1 MFKEILKICKEILQR
16 FFKSRLFPVM
26 LIYLLLFIVLI
37 TRLFRLQIVEQ
48 KEHMDNYIQKSL
60 NTITTK
66 STRGNIYDRNG
77 VILAK
82 NNLVYSVTLKDT
94 GVYIKQAQKNQW
106 VYDLITLLDSCNET
120 FETYLS
126 LGLSGSDVEGE
137 IYTYTSSSETQRLR
151 LLRDVYGLQSTNQL
165 DDAAGKYPSDI
176 SADDVVKLL
185 EKKFY
190 FERWVDE
197 NGQPIQVSP
206 AMKLK
211 MLNIRWALFNMRYT
225 KYKSIV
231 VSSNVKDHTVAS
243 VLEHAD
249 EIIGVDV
256 EEEYVR
262 EYPDGQYF
270 AHIIGYTGKAST
282 DQLAE
287 LQLKDPNY
295 EYGDIIGRS
304 GVEELM
310 ELNLKGTKG
319 ERSMY
324 LDAAGKVIEVISE
337 EPAQV
342 GNDVYLT
349 IDHDL
354 TIACYHILEQTLA
367 SVLLDKIVFE
377 DVDTS
382 QMDSDDVVIPIKS
395 VYFQL
400 INNNVLSTQH
410 FSDPTA
416 GEEEKAIYEAY
427 KAEYAKVVT
436 AVKEQLTAGKDQKM
450 NDLDETLRDY
460 MMLIYT
466 YLSDNAKIIQTDKIE
481 YNHPKYK
488 QFIAGELSLHDF
500 IYSAIANEWIN
511 TAAFSDLGK
520 YVNGDDVYEMI
531 LKELFEKL
539 GDYENFSKRIYKN
552 LIRDEVISGSQICL
566 ALYSQ
571 NVLVYDSE
579 SIVLL
584 KRATA
589 EQTYEFMRN
598 CIKEIKITPAQ
609 LALDPC
615 NASSVVTD
623 VKTGE
628 VLAIVSYPGYD
639 INRFSGT
646 VEASYYSSLL
656 NDASNPLYNYAT
668 QSRTSPGS
676 TYKMLTSIAG
686 LEEGVITREEL
697 IECLG
702 VYDQVSP
709 APRCWI
715 FRHDNESTHG
725 PLNLV
730 GGLANSC
737 NYYFY
742 EVGYRLSTD
751 ANGNYNETLGLARL
765 KTYAE
770 KFGFGTTSGIE
781 LDETNPMVSDAF
793 PVLSAIGQGTNNYT
807 TVQLA
812 RYVTAIASSGNL
824 YSLSLIDRVAD
835 ADGRTIED
843 FTPEVQKIEGVSQE
857 TFRTVQEGMRA
868 VVREGTVREY
878 FRTSDIDIAG
888 KTGSAQEDIHR
899 PNHAHFVSFAPYD
912 NPEIAVTASIRNGY
926 TSAYTAMLVRNIY
939 EYYYNEITL
948 EDLINRGASNSN
960 SGEVGD

>member
-1 MFKEILKICKEILQR
+1 MQR
-16 FFKSRLFPVM
+16 FFRSRLFPVM
-26 LIYLLLFIVLI
+26 LVYLLLFIVLI

-48 KEHMDNYIQKSL
+48 QEHMDNYIQKSL
-60 NTITTK
+60 NKITTK

-94 GVYIKQAQKNQW
+94 GYYVKHAQKNQW
-106 VYDLITLLDSCNET
+106 VYELVTLLDSCNES

-126 LGLSGSDVEGE
+126 LGLSGSDKEGE
-137 IYTYTSSSETQRLR
+137 IYTYTSSSEAQRLR
-151 LLRDVYGLQSTNQL
+151 LLRDVYGLQNTSQL

-176 SADDVVKLL
+176 SADEVVKML

-197 NGQPIQVSP
+197 DNNPIQVSP
-206 AMKLK
+206 VVKLK
-211 MLNIRWALFNMRYT
+211 MLNIRWALYNMRYT

-231 VSSNVKDHTVAS
+231 VSSNVKEHTVSS

-304 GVEELM
+304 GIEELM
-310 ELNLKGTKG
+310 ELSLKGTKG

-324 LDAAGKVIEVISE
+324 LDAAGKVIEIISE
-337 EPAQV
+337 TPAEV
-342 GNDVYLT
+342 GQDVYLT

-367 SVLLDKIVFE
+367 SVIWDKLVFE

-382 QMDSDDVVIPIKS
+382 ELSSDDVVIPIKT

-410 FSDPTA
+410 FADPTA
-416 GEEEKAIYEAY
+416 GEEEKEIFNAY
-427 KAEYAKVVT
+427 KAEYAKVV
-436 AVKEQLTAGKDQKM
+436 ASVKEQLSADQHKKL
-450 NDLDETLRDY
+450 NDLDDTLRDY
-460 MMLIYT
+460 MMLIYK
-466 YLSDNAKIIQTDKIE
+466 YLSEDAKIIQTDRIE
-481 YNHPKYK
+481 NSHPKYK
-488 QFIAGELSLHDF
+488 QFISGELSLHDF
-500 IYSAIANEWIN
+500 IYAAIANEWIN
-511 TAAFSDLGK
+511 TSAFSDLGK
-520 YVNGDDVYEMI
+520 YVNGDAVYEMI
-531 LKELFEKL
+531 LNELFSNLE
-539 GDYENFSKRIYKN
+539 DYEAFSKRIYKN

-571 NVLVYDSE
+571 KVLEPDAE
-579 SIVLL
+579 SIQLL
-584 KRATA
+584 KRAGA
-589 EQTYEFMRN
+589 QQTYEFMRK
-598 CIKEIKITPAQ
+598 CIKDIKITPAQ

-646 VEASYYSSLL
+646 VDASYYSALL

-686 LEEGVITREEL
+686 LEEKVITRDEL

-702 VYDQVSP
+702 IYDNVTPS
-709 APRCWI
+709 PRCWI
-715 FRHDNESTHG
+715 FRSDGVTTHG

-751 ANGNYNETLGLARL
+751 ASGNYNESLGLARL

-770 KFGFGTTSGIE
+770 KFGFGSLSGIE

-835 ADGRTIED
+835 ADGRTITD
-843 FTPEVQKIEGVSQE
+843 YTPEVQKIEGVSQE
-857 TFRTVQEGMRA
+857 SFRTVQEGMRS
-868 VVREGTVREY
+868 VVREGTVNLY
-878 FRTSDIDIAG
+878 FKTSDIDIAG
-888 KTGSAQEDIHR
+888 KTGSAQEDTHR
-899 PNHAHFVSFAPYD
+899 PNHAHFVSYAPYD

-939 EYYYNEITL
+939 EYYYKEITL
-948 EDLINRGASNSN
+948 DEVISRGASNSN
-960 SGEVGD
+960 NGDVGD

>member
-1 MFKEILKICKEILQR
+1 
-16 FFKSRLFPVM
+16 
-26 LIYLLLFIVLI
+26 
-37 TRLFRLQIVEQ
+37 
-48 KEHMDNYIQKSL
+48 MDNYIQKSL

-94 GVYIKQAQKNQW
+94 GAYVKQAQKNQW
-106 VYDLITLLDSCNET
+106 VYDLVTLLDSCNES

-126 LGLSGSDVEGE
+126 LGLSGSDKEGE

-151 LLRDVYGLQSTNQL
+151 LLRDVYGLQNTSQL

-176 SADDVVKLL
+176 SADEVVKML

-197 NGQPIQVSP
+197 ENQPIQVSP
-206 AMKLK
+206 AVKLK
-211 MLNIRWALFNMRYT
+211 MLNIRWALYNMRYT

-231 VSSNVKDHTVAS
+231 VSSNVKDHTVSS

-304 GVEELM
+304 GIEELM
-310 ELNLKGTKG
+310 ELSLKGTKG

-342 GNDVYLT
+342 GQDVYLT

-367 SVLLDKIVFE
+367 SVIWAKLVFE

-382 QMDSDDVVIPIKS
+382 ELSSDDVVIPIKT

-410 FSDPTA
+410 FADSDA
-416 GEEEKAIYEAY
+416 GEEEKEILNAY
-427 KAEYAKVVT
+427 KAEYAKVV
-436 AVKEQLTAGKDQKM
+436 ASVKEQLSADQHKKL

-460 MMLIYT
+460 MMLIYK
-466 YLSDNAKIIQTDKIE
+466 YLSEETKIIQTDRIAN
-481 YNHPKYK
+481 NHPKYK
-488 QFIAGELSLHDF
+488 QFISGELSLHDF
-500 IYSAIANEWIN
+500 IYAAIANEWIN
-511 TAAFSDLGK
+511 TSAFSDLGK
-520 YVNGDDVYEMI
+520 YVNGDAVYDMI
-531 LKELFEKL
+531 LNELFSKL
-539 GDYENFSKRIYKN
+539 EDYEDFSKRIYKN

-571 NVLVYDSE
+571 KVLEPDAE
-579 SIVLL
+579 SIQSL
-584 KRATA
+584 KRSGAQ
-589 EQTYEFMRN
+589 QTYEFMRK
-598 CIKEIKITPAQ
+598 CIKDIKITPAQ

-646 VEASYYSSLL
+646 VDASYYSALL

-686 LEEGVITREEL
+686 LEEKVITRDEL

-702 VYDQVSP
+702 IYDNVTPS
-709 APRCWI
+709 PRCWI
-715 FRHDNESTHG
+715 FRTDGVTTHG

-742 EVGYRLSTD
+742 EVGYRLSMD
-751 ANGNYNETLGLARL
+751 ASGNYNESLGLARL

-770 KFGFGTTSGIE
+770 KFGFGSLSGIE

-835 ADGRTIED
+835 ADGRTITD
-843 FTPEVQKIEGVSQE
+843 YTPEVQKIEGVSQE
-857 TFRTVQEGMRA
+857 TFRTVQEGMRS
-868 VVREGTVREY
+868 VVREGTVNLY
-878 FRTSDIDIAG
+878 FKTSDIDIAG
-888 KTGSAQEDIHR
+888 KTGSAQEDTHR
-899 PNHAHFVSFAPYD
+899 PNHAHFVSYAPYD

-939 EYYYNEITL
+939 EYYYKEITL
-948 EDLINRGASNSN
+948 EEVISRGASNSN
-960 SGEVGD
+960 NGDVGD

>member
-1 MFKEILKICKEILQR
+1 MQR
-16 FFKSRLFPVM
+16 FFRSRLFPVM
-26 LIYLLLFIVLI
+26 LVYLLLFIVLI

-48 KEHMDNYIQKSL
+48 QEHMDNYIQKSL
-60 NTITTK
+60 NKITTK

-94 GVYIKQAQKNQW
+94 GYYVKHAQKNQW
-106 VYDLITLLDSCNET
+106 VYELVTLLDSCNES

-126 LGLSGSDVEGE
+126 LGLSGSDKEGE
-137 IYTYTSSSETQRLR
+137 IYTYTSSSEAQRLR
-151 LLRDVYGLQSTNQL
+151 LLRDVYGLQNTSQL

-176 SADDVVKLL
+176 SADEVVKML

-197 NGQPIQVSP
+197 DNNPIQVSP
-206 AMKLK
+206 VVKLK
-211 MLNIRWALFNMRYT
+211 MLNIRWALYNMRYT

-231 VSSNVKDHTVAS
+231 VSSNVKEHTVSS

-304 GVEELM
+304 GIEELM
-310 ELNLKGTKG
+310 ELSLKGTKG

-324 LDAAGKVIEVISE
+324 LDAAGKVIEIISE
-337 EPAQV
+337 TPAEV
-342 GNDVYLT
+342 GQDVYLT

-367 SVLLDKIVFE
+367 SVIWDKLVFE

-382 QMDSDDVVIPIKS
+382 ELSSDDVVIPIKT

-410 FSDPTA
+410 FADPTA
-416 GEEEKAIYEAY
+416 GEEEKEIFNAY
-427 KAEYAKVVT
+427 KAEYAKVV
-436 AVKEQLTAGKDQKM
+436 ASVKEQLSADQHKKL
-450 NDLDETLRDY
+450 NDLDDTLRDY
-460 MMLIYT
+460 MMLIYK
-466 YLSDNAKIIQTDKIE
+466 YLSEEAKIIQTDRIE
-481 YNHPKYK
+481 NSHPKYK
-488 QFIAGELSLHDF
+488 QFISGELSLHDF
-500 IYSAIANEWIN
+500 IYAAIANEWIN
-511 TAAFSDLGK
+511 TSAFSDLGK
-520 YVNGDDVYEMI
+520 YVNGDAVYEMI
-531 LKELFEKL
+531 LNELFSNLE
-539 GDYENFSKRIYKN
+539 DYEAFSKRIYKN

-571 NVLVYDSE
+571 KVLEPDAE
-579 SIVLL
+579 SIQLL
-584 KRATA
+584 KRAGA
-589 EQTYEFMRN
+589 QQTYEFMRK
-598 CIKEIKITPAQ
+598 CIKDIKITPAQ

-646 VEASYYSSLL
+646 VDASYYSALL

-686 LEEGVITREEL
+686 LEEKVITRDEL

-702 VYDQVSP
+702 IYDNVTPS
-709 APRCWI
+709 PRCWI
-715 FRHDNESTHG
+715 FRSDGVTTHG

-751 ANGNYNETLGLARL
+751 VSGNYNESLGLARL

-770 KFGFGTTSGIE
+770 KFGFGSLSGIE

-835 ADGRTIED
+835 ADGRTIMD
-843 FTPEVQKIEGVSQE
+843 YTPEVQKIEGVSQE
-857 TFRTVQEGMRA
+857 SFRTVQEGMRS
-868 VVREGTVREY
+868 VVREGTVNLY
-878 FRTSDIDIAG
+878 FKTSDIDIAG
-888 KTGSAQEDIHR
+888 KTGSAQEDTHR
-899 PNHAHFVSFAPYD
+899 PNHAHFVSYAPYD

-939 EYYYNEITL
+939 EYYYKEITL
-948 EDLINRGASNSN
+948 DEVISRGASNSN
-960 SGEVGD
+960 NGDVGD

>member
-1 MFKEILKICKEILQR
+1 M
-16 FFKSRLFPVM
+16 
-26 LIYLLLFIVLI
+26 
-37 TRLFRLQIVEQ
+37 
-48 KEHMDNYIQKSL
+48 
-60 NTITTK
+60 
-66 STRGNIYDRNG
+66 
-77 VILAK
+77 
-82 NNLVYSVTLKDT
+82 
-94 GVYIKQAQKNQW
+94 
-106 VYDLITLLDSCNET
+106 
-120 FETYLS
+120 S
-126 LGLSGSDVEGE
+126 LGLSGSDKEGE

-151 LLRDVYGLQSTNQL
+151 LLRDVYGLQNTSQL

-176 SADDVVKLL
+176 SADEVVKML

-197 NGQPIQVSP
+197 ENQPIQVSP
-206 AMKLK
+206 AVKLK
-211 MLNIRWALFNMRYT
+211 MLNIRWALYNMRYT

-231 VSSNVKDHTVAS
+231 VSSNVKDHTVSS

-304 GVEELM
+304 GIEELM
-310 ELNLKGTKG
+310 ELSLKGTKG

-342 GNDVYLT
+342 GQDVYLT

-367 SVLLDKIVFE
+367 SVIWDKLVFE

-382 QMDSDDVVIPIKS
+382 ELSSDDVVIPIKT

-410 FSDPTA
+410 FADPDA
-416 GEEEKAIYEAY
+416 GEEEKEIFNAY
-427 KAEYAKVVT
+427 KAEYAKVV
-436 AVKEQLTAGKDQKM
+436 ASVKEQLSADQHKKL

-460 MMLIYT
+460 MMLIYK
-466 YLSDNAKIIQTDKIE
+466 YLSEETKIIQTDRIAN
-481 YNHPKYK
+481 NHPKYK
-488 QFIAGELSLHDF
+488 QFISGELSLHDF
-500 IYSAIANEWIN
+500 IYAAIANEWIN
-511 TAAFSDLGK
+511 TSAFSDLGK
-520 YVNGDDVYEMI
+520 YVNGDAVYDMI
-531 LKELFEKL
+531 LNELFSKL
-539 GDYENFSKRIYKN
+539 EDYEDFSKRIYKN

-571 NVLVYDSE
+571 KVLEPDAE
-579 SIVLL
+579 SIQLL
-584 KRATA
+584 KRSGAQ
-589 EQTYEFMRN
+589 QTYEFMRK
-598 CIKEIKITPAQ
+598 CIKDIKITPAQ

-646 VEASYYSSLL
+646 VDASYYSALL

-686 LEEGVITREEL
+686 LEEKVITRDEL

-702 VYDQVSP
+702 IYDNVTPS
-709 APRCWI
+709 PRCWI
-715 FRHDNESTHG
+715 FRTDGVTTHG

-742 EVGYRLSTD
+742 EVGYRLSMD
-751 ANGNYNETLGLARL
+751 ASGNYNESLGLARL

-770 KFGFGTTSGIE
+770 KFGFGSLSGIE

-835 ADGRTIED
+835 ADGRTITD
-843 FTPEVQKIEGVSQE
+843 YTPEVQKIEGVSQE
-857 TFRTVQEGMRA
+857 TFRTVQEGMRS
-868 VVREGTVREY
+868 VVREGTVNLY
-878 FRTSDIDIAG
+878 FKTSDIDIAG
-888 KTGSAQEDIHR
+888 KTGSAQEDTHR
-899 PNHAHFVSFAPYD
+899 PNHAHFVSYAPYD

-939 EYYYNEITL
+939 EYYYKEITL
-948 EDLINRGASNSN
+948 EEVISRGASNSN
-960 SGEVGD
+960 NGDVGD

>member
-1 MFKEILKICKEILQR
+1 MQR
-16 FFKSRLFPVM
+16 FFRSRLFPVM

-48 KEHMDNYIQKSL
+48 QEHMDNYIQKSL
-60 NTITTK
+60 NKITTK

-94 GVYIKQAQKNQW
+94 GYYIKHAQKNQW
-106 VYDLITLLDSCNET
+106 VYELVTLLDSCNET

-126 LGLSGSDVEGE
+126 LGLSGSDKEGE

-151 LLRDVYGLQSTNQL
+151 LLRDVYGLQNTSQL

-176 SADDVVKLL
+176 SADEVVKML

-197 NGQPIQVSP
+197 DNNPIQVSP
-206 AMKLK
+206 VVKLK
-211 MLNIRWALFNMRYT
+211 MLNIRWALYNMRYT

-231 VSSNVKDHTVAS
+231 VSSNVKDHTVSS

-249 EIIGVDV
+249 EIVGVDV

-304 GVEELM
+304 GIEELM
-310 ELNLKGTKG
+310 ELSLKGTKG

-337 EPAQV
+337 KPAEV
-342 GNDVYLT
+342 GQDVYLT

-367 SVLLDKIVFE
+367 SVIWDKLVFE
-377 DVDTS
+377 DIDTS
-382 QMDSDDVVIPIKS
+382 ELSSDDVVIPIKT

-416 GEEEKAIYEAY
+416 GDEEKEIFNAY
-427 KAEYAKVVT
+427 KAEYAKVV
-436 AVKEQLTAGKDQKM
+436 ASVKEQLSADQHKKL
-450 NDLDETLRDY
+450 NDLDDTLRDY
-460 MMLIYT
+460 MMLIYK
-466 YLSDNAKIIQTDKIE
+466 YLSEEAKIIQTDRIE
-481 YNHPKYK
+481 NNHPKYK
-488 QFIAGELSLHDF
+488 QFTSGELSLHDF
-500 IYSAIANEWIN
+500 IYTAIANEWIN
-511 TAAFSDLGK
+511 TSAFSDLGK
-520 YVNGDDVYEMI
+520 YVNGDAVYDMI
-531 LKELFEKL
+531 LDELFSNLEN
-539 GDYENFSKRIYKN
+539 YEAFSKRIYKN

-571 NVLVYDSE
+571 KVLEPDAE
-579 SIVLL
+579 SIQLL
-584 KRATA
+584 KRAGA
-589 EQTYEFMRN
+589 QQTYEFMRK
-598 CIKEIKITPAQ
+598 CIKDIKITPAQ

-646 VEASYYSSLL
+646 VDASYYSALL

-686 LEEGVITREEL
+686 LEEKVITRDEL

-702 VYDQVSP
+702 IYDNVTPS
-709 APRCWI
+709 PRCWI
-715 FRHDNESTHG
+715 FRSDGVTTHG

-751 ANGNYNETLGLARL
+751 ASGNYNESLGLARL

-770 KFGFGTTSGIE
+770 KFGFGSLSGIE

-835 ADGRTIED
+835 ADGRTITD
-843 FTPEVQKIEGVSQE
+843 YTPEVQKIEGVSQE
-857 TFRTVQEGMRA
+857 SFRTVQEGMRS
-868 VVREGTVREY
+868 VVREGTVNLY
-878 FRTSDIDIAG
+878 FKTSDIDIAG
-888 KTGSAQEDIHR
+888 KTGSAQEDTHR
-899 PNHAHFVSFAPYD
+899 PNHAHFVSYAPYD

-939 EYYYNEITL
+939 EYYYKEITL
-948 EDLINRGASNSN
+948 DEVISRGASNSN
-960 SGEVGD
+960 NGDVGD

>member
-1 MFKEILKICKEILQR
+1 MQR
-16 FFKSRLFPVM
+16 FFRSRLFPVM

-94 GVYIKQAQKNQW
+94 GAYVKQAQKNQW
-106 VYDLITLLDSCNET
+106 VYDLVTLLDSCNES

-126 LGLSGSDVEGE
+126 LGLSGSDKEGE

-151 LLRDVYGLQSTNQL
+151 LLRDVYGLQNTSQL

-176 SADDVVKLL
+176 SADEVVKML

-197 NGQPIQVSP
+197 ENQPIQVSP
-206 AMKLK
+206 AVKLK
-211 MLNIRWALFNMRYT
+211 MLNIRWALYNMRYT

-231 VSSNVKDHTVAS
+231 VSSNVKDHTVSS

-304 GVEELM
+304 GIEELM
-310 ELNLKGTKG
+310 ELSLKGTKG

-342 GNDVYLT
+342 GQDVYLT

-367 SVLLDKIVFE
+367 SVIWDKLVFE

-382 QMDSDDVVIPIKS
+382 ELSSDDVVIPIKT

-410 FSDPTA
+410 FADPDA
-416 GEEEKAIYEAY
+416 GEEEKEIFNAY
-427 KAEYAKVVT
+427 KAEYAKVV
-436 AVKEQLTAGKDQKM
+436 ASVKEQLSADQHKKL

-460 MMLIYT
+460 MMLIYK
-466 YLSDNAKIIQTDKIE
+466 YLSEETKIIQTDRIAN
-481 YNHPKYK
+481 NHPKYK
-488 QFIAGELSLHDF
+488 QFISGELSLHDF
-500 IYSAIANEWIN
+500 IYAAIANEWIN
-511 TAAFSDLGK
+511 TSAFSDLGK
-520 YVNGDDVYEMI
+520 YVNGDAVYDMI
-531 LKELFEKL
+531 LNELFSKL
-539 GDYENFSKRIYKN
+539 EDYEDFSKRIYKN

-571 NVLVYDSE
+571 KVLEPDAE
-579 SIVLL
+579 SIQLL
-584 KRATA
+584 KRSGAQ
-589 EQTYEFMRN
+589 QTYEFMRK
-598 CIKEIKITPAQ
+598 CIKDIKITPAQ

-646 VEASYYSSLL
+646 VDASYYSALL

-686 LEEGVITREEL
+686 LEEKVITRDEL

-702 VYDQVSP
+702 IYDNVTPS
-709 APRCWI
+709 PRCWI
-715 FRHDNESTHG
+715 FRTDGVTTHG

-742 EVGYRLSTD
+742 EVGYRLSMD
-751 ANGNYNETLGLARL
+751 ASGNYNESLGLARL

-770 KFGFGTTSGIE
+770 KFGFGSLSGIE

-835 ADGRTIED
+835 ADGRTITD
-843 FTPEVQKIEGVSQE
+843 YTPEVQKIEGVSQE
-857 TFRTVQEGMRA
+857 TFRTVQEGMRS
-868 VVREGTVREY
+868 VVREGTVNLY
-878 FRTSDIDIAG
+878 FKTSDIDIAG
-888 KTGSAQEDIHR
+888 KTGSAQEDTHR
-899 PNHAHFVSFAPYD
+899 PNHAHFVSYAPYD

-939 EYYYNEITL
+939 EYYYKEITL
-948 EDLINRGASNSN
+948 EEVISRGASNSN
-960 SGEVGD
+960 NGDVGD